1 VSGYDLAIWFS
12 DVAVSREQAESFL
25 QHVFTDWVVVR
36 RHPSFDAFWIELHE
50 RFPDTTGDSDHLAAL
65 DSPPMATLSSL
76 GEIERPRAAGAGDA
90 KAAPISL
97 DETVWASGPHAAHG
111 CAALLSVAWSH
122 AAEVVPQILDLAG
135 RRGLTVYDTQSGD
148 VTAPPALVHGSGP
161 ESARLRLE
169 VAGSVPALDIR
180 ILLDDQPIES
190 FAAASR
196 REAHSRARSI
206 ALEHGL
212 PLYEVADPGSL
223 AQRFASRP
231 KPISADDPDL
241 DEIGKFL
248 TGFDRAPGFPPK
260 QT

>member
-1 VSGYDLAIWFS
+1 MSGYDLAIWFS
-12 DVAVSREQAESFL
+12 DIAVSREQAESFL

-36 RHPSFDAFWIELHE
+36 RHPSFDTFWIELHE
-50 RFPDTTGDSDHLAAL
+50 QFPDTTGDSDYLAAL
-65 DSPPMATLSSL
+65 DSPPIATLSSL
-76 GEIERPRAAGAGDA
+76 GEIEWPRAAGAGDA

-122 AAEVVPQILDLAG
+122 AAEIVPQILDLAG
-135 RRGLTVYDTQSGD
+135 RYGLTAYDTQSGD
-148 VTAPPALVHGSGP
+148 VASPPGLDNGNGL

-169 VAGSVPALDIR
+169 VDGSAPSLDIR
-180 ILLDDQPIES
+180 ILLDGQPIAS
-190 FAAASR
+190 FVAVSR
-196 REAHSRARSI
+196 RDAHGHARSV

-231 KPISADDPDL
+231 KPLSADDPDL
-241 DEIGKFL
+241 GPVGKFL
-248 TGFDRAPGFPPK
+248 IGFDGV
-260 QT
+260 